1 APQQDQKAQQQ
12 IHVQPMAP
20 PPQPATSSSMTT
32 DIHNTYVKD
41 TSMMDDVDVGDTT
54 VDFGE
59 SQSDAGEAKVA
70 AATAFPPP
78 GLNPPAPAETPLAQ
92 PPTSEEQS
100 QQSGQQ
106 LTTSAPPTDMSLVG
120 ADSGLAVGTTA
131 DDSMFNEDM
140 FGDLTNSGEGEAEDE
155 EFDFAAT
162 AAGMDDSAFGDATY
176 AMGNEAQQGGQ

>member
-1 APQQDQKAQQQ
+1 
-12 IHVQPMAP
+12 
-20 PPQPATSSSMTT
+20 
-32 DIHNTYVKD
+32 
-41 TSMMDDVDVGDTT
+41 MMDNVDVGDTT

-59 SQSDAGEAKVA
+59 SQLDVGEAKHA
-70 AATAFPPP
+70 PATTLQARE
-78 GLNPPAPAETPLAQ
+78 LNPPAPIEMPLKQ
-92 PPTSEEQS
+92 PPTTEKQQ
-100 QQSGQQ
+100 QQSAQQ
-106 LTTSAPPTDMSLVG
+106 PTTSDPPNDVSLVG
-120 ADSGLAVGTTA
+120 ADNGLAENTTGVG